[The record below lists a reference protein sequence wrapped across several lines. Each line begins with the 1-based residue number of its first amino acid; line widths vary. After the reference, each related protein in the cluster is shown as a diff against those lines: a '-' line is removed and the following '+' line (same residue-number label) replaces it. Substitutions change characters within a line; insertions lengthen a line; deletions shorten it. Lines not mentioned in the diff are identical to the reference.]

1 MRGVIRKSLG
11 AAAGLL
17 LLVPASALAGEAG
30 VVDGIARYDAYFGET
45 NTVTVAELAG
55 PNPATKTIRFTDAV
69 EIKPLGGCFRPSQAT
84 PRIVDCVVPNTSGL
98 VRAGLGNRDD
108 RLETSVARPLTSMGF
123 SAEGDLGDDTLL
135 GTAQHDVLDGVGGDD
150 VIRGRGGDDRLE
162 GGNGMD
168 DIKGEGGDD
177 ALDGDDNSPGDLL
190 DCGSGLNDSA
200 VFDLGD
206 TVVTTCETQT
216 QN

>member
-1 MRGVIRKSLG
+1 
-11 AAAGLL
+11 
-17 LLVPASALAGEAG
+17 
-30 VVDGIARYDAYFGET
+30 
-45 NTVTVAELAG
+45 
-55 PNPATKTIRFTDAV
+55 
-69 EIKPLGGCFRPSQAT
+69 
-84 PRIVDCVVPNTSGL
+84 
-98 VRAGLGNRDD
+98 
-108 RLETSVARPLTSMGF
+108 MGF

-150 VIRGRGGDDRLE
+150 VIRGRGGDDALE